1 MGGRLMDG
9 EAMQA
14 RRAAM
19 FNNAYSVQEYRPAN
33 RNGPGHN
40 GKTLTL
46 RDCNECGVPVANMD
60 AHFGWHLK
68 IDNIDQRA
76 NAQGHH
82 H

>member
-1 MGGRLMDG
+1 MDG

-19 FNNAYSVQEYRPAN
+19 FGPIFHVQEYRPAT
-33 RNGPGHN
+33 RYGKGHTGP
-40 GKTLTL
+40 TITL
-46 RDCNECGVPVANMD
+46 RICNECGVPVANTD
-60 AHFGWHLK
+60 AHFGFHLK

-76 NAQGHH
+76 NSSGHH